1 MPDDLHHTLHEILT
15 RRILILDGATG
26 TALQDHQLTE
36 SDFRG
41 RRFADHPSLL
51 QGNNDILSLSR
62 PEIITQLHHDYL
74 EAGADIISTNTFT
87 ATSIAQ
93 ADYELQAYAR
103 EMNEA
108 SARLARQAADEF
120 TQQHPDQPRFVAGV
134 LGPTNRTASI
144 SPDVN
149 DPGAR
154 NTSFDELCDAY
165 ADAARGLIRGG
176 ADILMVETIF
186 DTLNAKA
193 AIMAIHKVFRELNTK
208 RPVWISGTITDASGR
223 TLSGQTT
230 EAFWH
235 SVRHANPFCVGLNCA
250 LGGDALR
257 PYVAEMSRIADVF
270 VSAHPN
276 AGLPNA
282 FGGYDQT
289 PDQMAELLTEYAE
302 SGLVNIV
309 GSCCGSGPDHTR
321 AIAKAIKGIKPRE
334 IPDLP
339 VATRLSGLEPL
350 TIDEESLFVN
360 VGERTNVAGSR
371 RFARLI
377 REGDYDTALEVARHQ
392 VQNGAQ
398 MIDVNMDDAM
408 LDGPAAMTKF
418 LNLIASEPEIS
429 RVPVMIDSSDWAVI
443 EAGLKCVQGKGVV
456 NSISLKEGPEVFLEQ
471 ARLVQAYG
479 AAAVVMAIDEK
490 GQAETCKHK
499 VAICRRV
506 YKLLTEELEFPPED
520 IIFDLNIF
528 TIATGLE
535 EHRRYAI
542 DFIEAARIIK
552 KEMPRCLI
560 SGGVS
565 NLSFSF
571 RGNETIRQAM
581 HSVFLYHAIQAGM
594 TMGIVNPA
602 QLAVYD
608 EIDPELREMVE
619 DVILDRRDD
628 ATARLL
634 EEATKFKGAKAGKE
648 KDLAWR
654 KWPIEKR
661 LEHALVEGIVDYI
674 EADTEEA
681 YAKIQSGLKVIEGPL
696 MDGMNIVGDLF
707 GSGKMFLP
715 QVIKSARVMK
725 KAVAVLLPYINQE
738 GPGDGNQSHGKV
750 LLATVKGDVH
760 DIGKNIVGVV
770 LGCNNYEVIDLGVR
784 VPAETILETARKENV
799 DIIGLSG
806 LITPSLHE
814 MTRIAQEMSRQNFDI
829 PLLIGGATT
838 SKIHTAVKIAPH
850 YYGATVYVKDASTAA
865 GVVRKLLTPDHS
877 RDFIRET
884 RAQYQ
889 SLRDSHAER
898 TRADD
903 LLPLAEARE
912 RKLQTDWTSYT
923 PPRPQSLDITAIDD
937 YPLAELVDYIDWT
950 PFFSVWDIPGRFPQ
964 ILDYKRT
971 GAQARELYND
981 ATALLRRIIDEHLL
995 TARATFGFYPANS
1008 DGDDVVVYTDEAR
1021 NEPLTTFHFLRQQ
1034 RDTARHR
1041 ACLCLADYVAP
1052 VESGVHDYIGLFAV
1066 SAGFGIDRLVKAFEA
1081 DHNDY
1086 MAIMTK
1092 AVADRLAEALA
1103 EHLHER
1109 VRREVWGYEAG
1120 ERLSTKD
1127 LIAEKYRG
1135 IRPAPGYPAC
1145 PDHTEKRTLWDV
1157 LNVES
1162 GIGMTL
1168 TETFAMLPEAA
1179 VSGYYFAHPESRYFG
1194 IGRIGLDQAEDYAR
1208 RKGVP
1213 LDEIKMWLAPHLP
1226 VDAPPQAKVADEVGA

>member
-1 MPDDLHHTLHEILT
+1 MASDVFKTLTDILT

-26 TALQDHQLTE
+26 TALQAHELTE
-36 SDFRG
+36 DDFKG
-41 RRFADHPSLL
+41 ERFKDHPSLL
-51 QGNNDILSLSR
+51 EGNNDILSLSR
-62 PEIITQLHHDYL
+62 PEIVTQLHTDYL

-87 ATSIAQ
+87 STAIAQ
-93 ADYELQAYAR
+93 ADYELEKHAY

-108 SARLARQAADEF
+108 SARLAREAADQF
-120 TQQHPDQPRFVAGV
+120 TEKQPDKPRFVAGV
-134 LGPTNRTASI
+134 MGPTNRTASI

-154 NTSFDELCDAY
+154 NTSFDELRDAY
-165 ADAARGLIRGG
+165 AEAARGLINGG
-176 ADILMVETIF
+176 AHILLVETIF

-193 AIMAIHKVFRELNTK
+193 AIMAIHRVFEELGRK
-208 RPVWISGTITDASGR
+208 LPVWMSGTITDASGR

-235 SVRHANPFCVGLNCA
+235 SVRHANPLCVGLNCA

-257 PYVAEMSRIADVF
+257 QYVKEMSRIADVF

-276 AGLPNA
+276 AGLPNE

-289 PDQMAELLTEYAE
+289 PDQMAELLAEYAE

-321 AIAKAIKGIKPRE
+321 AIAKAIAGIKPRE
-334 IPDLP
+334 MPDVPL
-339 VATRLSGLEPL
+339 ATRLSGLEPL
-350 TIDEESLFVN
+350 MIDEDSLFVN

-377 REGDYDTALEVARHQ
+377 RENDYDAALDVARHQ

-398 MIDVNMDDAM
+398 IIDVNMDDAM
-408 LDGPAAMTKF
+408 LDGPVAMTRF

-429 RVPVMIDSSDWAVI
+429 RVPVMVDSSDWAVL

-471 ARLVQAYG
+471 ARLVRDYG

-490 GQAETCKHK
+490 GQAETCDHK
-499 VAICRRV
+499 VDICRRV
-506 YKLLTEELEFPPED
+506 YKMLTTELDFRPED

-528 TIATGLE
+528 TVATGLE

-542 DFIEAARIIK
+542 DFIEATRIIK
-552 KEMPRCLI
+552 EEMPRCLI

-581 HSVFLYHAIQAGM
+581 HSVFLYHAINAGM

-608 EIDPELREMVE
+608 DIDPELREMVE

-628 ATARLL
+628 ATQRLL
-634 EEATKFKGAKAGKE
+634 DEATKFKGATASKQ
-648 KDLAWR
+648 KDTAWR
-654 KWPIEKR
+654 EWSVEKR
-661 LEHALVEGIVDYI
+661 LEHALVEGIVDHI
-674 EADTEEA
+674 EDDTEEA

-738 GPGDGNQSHGKV
+738 GSGEDNQSHGKI
-750 LLATVKGDVH
+750 LMATVKGDVH

-784 VPAETILETARKENV
+784 VPAETILETARKEDV

-814 MTRIAQEMSRQNFDI
+814 MSRIAQEMSRQDFDI

-838 SKIHTAVKIAPH
+838 SKIHTAVKIEPH
-850 YYGATVYVKDASTAA
+850 YFGSTVYVKDASTAA
-865 GVVRKLLTPDHS
+865 GVVRKLLTEEQS
-877 RDFIRET
+877 KDFVKET
-884 RAQYQ
+884 REQYKK
-889 SLRDSHAER
+889 LRQSHADR
-898 TRADD
+898 TQADEILSLD
-903 LLPLAEARE
+903 EARQ
-912 RKLQTDWTSYT
+912 RRHDIDWSEYT
-923 PPRPQSLDITAIDD
+923 PPKPAKPDIDVIDH
-937 YPLAELVDYIDWT
+937 YPLDELLDYIDWT

-964 ILDYKRT
+964 ILEYKRT
-971 GAQARELYND
+971 GAQARELYDD
-981 ATALLRRIIDEHLL
+981 ATKLLKEIVDNKLL
-995 TARATFGFYPANS
+995 TARATLGFYPANA
-1008 DGDDVVVYTDEAR
+1008 DGDDVIVYTDDSR
-1021 NEPLTTFHFLRQQ
+1021 SDVLTTFHFLRQQ
-1034 RDTARHR
+1034 RDNARNR
-1041 ACLCLADYVAP
+1041 ACQCLADYIAP
-1052 VESGVHDYIGLFAV
+1052 VDSNVSDYIGLFAV
-1066 SAGFGIDRLVKAFEA
+1066 SAGFGMDDLVKRYQA

-1086 MAIMTK
+1086 MAIMAK
-1092 AVADRLAEALA
+1092 AIADRLAEALA
-1103 EHLHER
+1103 ERLHER
-1109 VRREVWGYEAG
+1109 VRREYWGYETG
-1120 ERLSTKD
+1120 
-1127 LIAEKYRG
+1127 
-1135 IRPAPGYPAC
+1135 
-1145 PDHTEKRTLWDV
+1145 
-1157 LNVES
+1157 
-1162 GIGMTL
+1162 
-1168 TETFAMLPEAA
+1168 
-1179 VSGYYFAHPESRYFG
+1179 
-1194 IGRIGLDQAEDYAR
+1194 
-1208 RKGVP
+1208 
-1213 LDEIKMWLAPHLP
+1213 
-1226 VDAPPQAKVADEVGA
+1226 